1 MSRRRRIAGGVLEG
15 SVCLH
20 FPRQLLLAS
29 LSTKETSIKSPTG
42 WLLTPVML
50 PSKKKYVQC
59 SLSSDVQEIPFYSYN
74 SFKTQE
80 LFKCS
85 LQSLSNMLQPS
96 LYNLH
101 IYFHKYNA
109 MHTL

>member
-1 MSRRRRIAGGVLEG
+1 MGPGGETFNLKSEMFSSLEHLAPKLLRNQKMGGNVSRRRRIAGGVLEG

-50 PSKKKYVQC
+50 PAKKK
-59 SLSSDVQEIPFYSYN
+59 F
-74 SFKTQE
+74 TQ
-80 LFKCS
+80 
-85 LQSLSNMLQPS
+85 Q
-96 LYNLH
+96 
-101 IYFHKYNA
+101 
-109 MHTL
+109 